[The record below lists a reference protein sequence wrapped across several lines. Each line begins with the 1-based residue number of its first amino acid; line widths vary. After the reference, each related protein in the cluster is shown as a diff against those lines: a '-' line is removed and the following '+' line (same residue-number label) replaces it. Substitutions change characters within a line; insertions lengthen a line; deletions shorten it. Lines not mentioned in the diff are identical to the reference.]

1 MTLGVLLAVASALVW
16 GSGDFC
22 GGRAATRLDPFQV
35 LFLAAVSGM
44 VMLVSAA
51 ALTGESFA
59 LSASLLWAAGAGLAG
74 GGGIVALY
82 RGLAIGSAATVAPL
96 ASVLAAVLPV
106 VVGVFTEG
114 APRPVQVVG
123 FGLALAGVVL
133 VARPA
138 PDGRSSRAG
147 VEMGLL
153 AGLGFGG
160 FLVLAAQVTGSTV
173 YVPLT
178 VARAMMLGTAL
189 LMMRARGLAVP
200 RLQAHPI
207 GLLAGLLDAGGN
219 VLYLLARQ
227 HVRMDM
233 AAVLSSLYPV
243 STVVLA
249 RMVTGERVT
258 AAQWAGGALCL
269 AAVALIAA

>member
-1 MTLGVLLAVASALVW
+1 MTLGVVLAVASALVW

-22 GGRAATRLDPFQV
+22 GGRAATRLNPFQV
-35 LFLAAVSGM
+35 LFLAAVSGI
-44 VMLVSAA
+44 VMLVAA
-51 ALTGESFA
+51 AMLTGESFA
-59 LSASLLWAAGAGLAG
+59 PSASLLWAAGAGLAG

-114 APRPVQVVG
+114 APRPVQLVG
-123 FGLALAGVVL
+123 FALALAGIFL
-133 VARPA
+133 VARSA

-147 VEMGLL
+147 LEMGLL

-160 FLVLAAQVTGSTV
+160 FLVLAGQVTGDTV

-189 LMMRARGLAVP
+189 LMMRARGLEVP

-227 HVRMDM
+227 HVRMDI
-233 AAVLSSLYPV
+233 AAVLSSLYPL

-258 AAQWAGGALCL
+258 AAQWTGGALCL
-269 AAVALIAA
+269 AAVTLIAA